1 VPYKDLKP
9 EDIDGSTVYVSAMEL
24 RQRTGVP
31 RTTMHHH
38 IRTGKL
44 TALRFR
50 NRTYFT
56 PDEANQYQNLV
67 KAGLLG

>member
-1 VPYKDLKP
+1 VPYEDLRP
-9 EDIDGSTVYVSAMEL
+9 EDIDGRIVYVSAMEL

-31 RTTMHHH
+31 RTTMHYH

-56 PDEANQYQNLV
+56 PDEATQYERLV